1 MKKPLSAPVAVAP
14 NLVALD
20 PIKQPTPIPRII
32 DFFVTTDS
40 IIACATIVVDAPT
53 RRIRIDWGDGQAD
66 TLRLPPGALVV
77 DRFALGENPLEPGTY
92 QFEHE
97 YALPDEVEP
106 FPRLVIARVDE
117 FDGNVDFRQQWVN
130 VAPKYRVNHYA
141 SRVILNDNLE
151 PPWDS
156 VTELNIRMKV
166 DGNTHINWSNDV
178 GFLPGN
184 GFKLNGSQ
192 LEHIYDLGDEDVN
205 TNTPR
210 ISYHVWDADPFSDDD
225 YYFNTSMAPSVGTP
239 GALSADVSEEILL
252 VPSGTSTFTYHSV
265 LVKFWKE
272 VRLLK
277 PRKNQD
283 NAVFAQV
290 GAAVGPV
297 G

>member
-1 MKKPLSAPVAVAP
+1 MKKPLSAPIAIAP

-32 DFFVTTDS
+32 DFFVTTES

-53 RRIRIDWGDGQAD
+53 RLIRIDWGDGQAD
-66 TLRLPPGALVV
+66 TLRLPPGALVL
-77 DRFALGENPLEPGTY
+77 DRMALGDNPLEPGTY

-97 YALPDEVEP
+97 YAMPDEVEP
-106 FPRLVIARVDE
+106 FPRLVIARADE

-130 VAPKYRVNHYA
+130 VAPKYQVNHYA
-141 SRVILNDNLE
+141 SRVILNDDLE

-166 DGNTHINWSNDV
+166 DGNTHINWANDV

-192 LEHIYDLGDEDVN
+192 LEHIYDLGDEDAN
-205 TNTPR
+205 TNAPQ

-225 YYFNTSMAPSVGTP
+225 YYFNTSMSPSVGTP

-252 VPSGTSTFTYHSV
+252 Y
-265 LVKFWKE
+265 
-272 VRLLK
+272 R
-277 PRKNQD
+277 Q
-283 NAVFAQV
+283 
-290 GAAVGPV
+290 AAVG
-297 G
+297 

>member
-1 MKKPLSAPVAVAP
+1 MKQSLCVPIAIAPD
-14 NLVALD
+14 LLALD
-20 PIKQPTPIPRII
+20 PIKQSTPIPRII

-53 RRIRIDWGDGQAD
+53 RLIRIDWGDGQAD
-66 TLRLPPGALVV
+66 TLRLKPGMMVV
-77 DRFALGENPLEPGTY
+77 DQLSLGDNPLEPGTY

-97 YALPDEVEP
+97 YSMPDVVEP

-130 VAPKYRVNHYA
+130 VAPKYKVNHYA

-151 PPWDS
+151 PFWES
-156 VTELNIRMKV
+156 VTELRIRMKV
-166 DGNTHINWSNDV
+166 GGDTLINWANDV
-178 GFLPGN
+178 SFLPAT

-192 LEHIYDLGDEDVN
+192 LEHIFDLGDEDAN
-205 TNTPR
+205 TNAPR
-210 ISYHVWDADPFSDDD
+210 IHYHVWDVDATDDDD
-225 YYFNTSMAPSVGTP
+225 YYFNTSMVPQA

-252 VPSGTSTFTYHSV
+252 QPSGYSGAGIQTV

-277 PRKNQD
+277 PRKNQS
-283 NAVFAQV
+283 NAVFAP
-290 GAAVGPV
+290 ANSPVGPI